1 VSDETPPADPALE
14 RAFQALRL
22 TPRFHRWATTRVAQ
36 GQLDHGLNLP
46 QLVLLYHLGEGVA
59 SPAELA
65 RRLLV
70 TPAVVTKLVD
80 RLARRGYV
88 RRESDPDDRRRVRLV
103 LTLAGRQVCEGV
115 ERELAAELA
124 ARLATLSATELDAL
138 GDALGLLEWV
148 LAPLDTGGPD
158 RAADASPLPVRW
170 GREHLEEHAMAE
182 AIETTDTTAAPDG
195 AASETTLLDFR
206 DPHFMTTSRNLYAT
220 LRDRGPVA
228 RVSFA
233 ADPAEEDG
241 QAQGL
246 LGRDAY
252 LVTRYGETN
261 AALLDTRFSVDRE
274 RGMTEEE
281 RAAVPEEFRPLRRN
295 LLGVDPPD
303 HTRLR
308 KLVQPSFT
316 NRAIE
321 ALRPR
326 VQALTDELLDDAER
340 AAVARG
346 ETAPNRTIELIDAFA
361 YPLPIRVICEMLGIP
376 REDQADVRR
385 WSETLLSGGGQA
397 MTEEARANLAALT
410 AYLRRTFVAKRTQST
425 DDMITQLVH
434 AEEDGDTLDEEELLA
449 MVFILLLAG
458 HVTTVNLIASG
469 TLALLTHPDQLARLK
484 ADPAL
489 VKNTVEE
496 VLRYWGPLETA
507 LPRVATEDVAIDGAV
522 IPKGETMLAGLAS
535 ANHDPARFPDPEAF
549 AIGRAEADRHLAF
562 GKGIHVCLGAPLARL
577 EGQVVFGTLFRRFPE
592 LRLAVPAAEIAWR
605 PSFLRGLDKLPLLF

>member
-1 VSDETPPADPALE
+1 MSGETPSANPALE

-46 QLVLLYHLGEGVA
+46 QLVLLYRLGEGVT

-88 RRESDPDDRRRVRLV
+88 RREPDPDDRRRVRLV
-103 LTLAGRQVCEGV
+103 LTPSGRRVCEGV
-115 ERELAAELA
+115 ERELAVELA
-124 ARLATLSATELDAL
+124 ARLVTLSAAELDAL
-138 GDALGLLEWV
+138 GDALGLLEWA

-158 RAADASPLPVRW
+158 RAAAASPPPVRW
-170 GREHLEEHAMAE
+170 GGERLEEHGMAE
-182 AIETTDTTAAPDG
+182 AIETTDTPDSAAG
-195 AASETTLLDFR
+195 ETTLLDFR
-206 DPHFMTTSRNLYAT
+206 DPHFMTTSRDLFTT

-233 ADPAEEDG
+233 DDPAEEDG
-241 QAQGL
+241 QAQSL

-252 LVTRYGETN
+252 LVTRYAETN
-261 AALLDTRFSVDRE
+261 AALLDNRFSVDRE
-274 RGMTEEE
+274 RGMTDEE
-281 RAAVPEEFRPLRRN
+281 RAAVPEEFQPLRRN

-340 AAVARG
+340 AAAARG
-346 ETAPNRTIELIDAFA
+346 ETAPNRTIELVDAFA

-385 WSETLLSGGGQA
+385 WSETLLSGGGRA

-410 AYLRRTFVAKRTQST
+410 AYLRQTFDAKRTQPT

-434 AEEDGDTLDEEELLA
+434 AEEDGDSLDEEELLA

-469 TLALLTHPDQLARLK
+469 TLALLTHPEQLARLK
-484 ADPAL
+484 ADPTL

-507 LPRVATEDVAIDGAV
+507 LPRVATEDVAIDGV
-522 IPKGETMLAGLAS
+522 IIPRGETMLAGLAA
-535 ANHDPARFPDPEAF
+535 ANHDPSRFPNPEAF
-549 AIGRAEADRHLAF
+549 AIDRAEADRHLAF

-577 EGQVVFGTLFRRFPE
+577 EGQVVFSTLFQRFPD
-592 LRLAVPAAEIAWR
+592 LRLAIPAAEIAWR
-605 PSFLRGLDKLPLLF
+605 PSFLRGLDTLPLLF